1 MMYYAR
7 GGSGL
12 ELTPDDLKAALTEAL
27 DRLGPR
33 ERVLAVPPD
42 ITRLPSQA
50 GPLTRYVHEYYGD
63 RLTGILPATGTHL
76 PMSEGQIEYM
86 FGNLPRSL
94 FAVHDWRNDLETLG
108 RIESDRIRELSE
120 GKLDF
125 DWPAQV
131 NRRIAS
137 GEHDLVLSIGQVVPH
152 EVIGMANYNK
162 NIFVGTGGAEAIA
175 KSHYLGAVY
184 GMERIMGRADSPVRA
199 VLNEATDRFA
209 RNLPIVYI
217 LTVVEAVSGGTMPR
231 VVVRGLFVGDDA
243 ECYYRAA
250 ELAREVNVFLL
261 DEPIGKIVAYMD
273 PREYVSTWVGN
284 KAIYRTRM
292 ALADAGEL
300 VVIAP
305 GVRQFGENELFDRL
319 IARHGYRGS
328 RKTLDAVESDEE
340 LRGALGVAAHLIH
353 GSSEGRF
360 RIRYAAGALTSEQIS
375 SIGFEPYDLSEAL
388 ARYPADQMRDGW
400 NKLPDGE
407 QVYYISNPALGL
419 WAEATRFNQCEG
431 ANAWQTSD

>member
-1 MMYYAR
+1 MMYFAR
-7 GGSGL
+7 GGADVDLSPGDLEAGL
-12 ELTPDDLKAALTEAL
+12 TQALE
-27 DRLGPR
+27 RLGPR
-33 ERVLAVPPD
+33 RSVLAVPPD

-50 GPLTRYVHEYYGD
+50 GPLTRYAHTYYGD
-63 RLTGILPATGTHL
+63 RLAAILPATGTHH
-76 PMSEGQIEYM
+76 PMSEGQIDFM
-86 FGNLPRSL
+86 FGDLPRSR
-94 FAVHDWRNDLETLG
+94 FVVHDWQNNLATLG
-108 RIESDRIRELSE
+108 RIESNRIRELSE

-175 KSHYLGAVY
+175 KSHYLGAVF

-209 RNLPIVYI
+209 RDLPIVYV

-231 VVVRGLFVGDDA
+231 VVVRGLFVGDDS

-250 ELAREVNVFLL
+250 ALACEVNVFLL
-261 DEPIGKIVAYMD
+261 DEPITKIVAYMD

-319 IARHGYRGS
+319 IARHGYRGT
-328 RKTLDAVESDEE
+328 KATLEAVETDGE
-340 LRGALGVAAHLIH
+340 LRETLSVAAHLIH
-353 GSSEGRF
+353 GSSEDRF
-360 RIRYAAGALTSEQIS
+360 RIRYAAGALSDEQIA
-375 SIGFEPYDLSEAL
+375 SIGFEPYALSDAL
-388 ARYPADQMRDGW
+388 ARYPVETMRDGW
-400 NKLPDGE
+400 NTLPDGE
-407 QVYYISNPALGL
+407 TVYYISNPALGL
-419 WAEATRFNQCEG
+419 WAEAARFNERGG
-431 ANAWQTSD
+431 AN